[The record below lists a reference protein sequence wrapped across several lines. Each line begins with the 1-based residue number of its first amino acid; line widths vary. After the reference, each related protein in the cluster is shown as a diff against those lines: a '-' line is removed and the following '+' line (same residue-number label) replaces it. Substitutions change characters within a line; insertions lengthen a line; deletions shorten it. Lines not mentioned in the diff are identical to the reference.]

1 MNLRRLLCLCSLA
14 AVFETSGS
22 LCAGTPD
29 FSREILPILSENC
42 FHCHGQDAKARKAD
56 LRLDREEEAKK
67 ATDGHAAIV
76 PGKSNLS
83 SIIERMQSSDPD
95 EVMPPPDSNRKI
107 SPGDLEKISQW
118 IDGGAKWGEHWAF
131 TRIEKPALPTLAAGA
146 ENEVDAFVR
155 EKLSTKGLTP
165 SGEAPPETLIR
176 RLSFDLTGLPPTP
189 ATTKQF
195 VDAYQSSAHPDEVYE
210 NLVDSLLSSPRYG
223 ERWAWDWLDASRYAD
238 TNGYQGDSTRTAWP
252 WRDWVV
258 RAINEN
264 LPYDQ
269 FTTWQVAGDLLPDA
283 TKDQKLATAFVRNH
297 MINGEGGRIAEENRI
312 EYLFDQAETVGTIWL
327 GLTMQCTRCHDH
339 KFDPLTMADYYS
351 LVAFFNNTS
360 VTGSGGS
367 GQTAPVLDMSTPE
380 ETERSR
386 RTQANLVDVA
396 KKVEAFERKKFP
408 RPEGKGLEESDANK
422 LPGNLPNAIAKT
434 APERRSVDQL
444 LEAIPYFKEHD
455 AEYSAILQTLMD
467 AVRRR
472 DAARND
478 ITRVMVMED
487 RKEAPRDTFILH
499 KGAYDSP
506 SETKVGAAI
515 PARFGTIPA
524 GTAPNRLALAQW
536 IVSRENPLTARVTV
550 NRYWQSLFGIGL
562 VKTAEDFGFQGERPV
577 HMDLLDYLAADF
589 MESGWDVKA
598 LLKKIVLSATY
609 RQSSRITT
617 GDLDPENRFLARGA
631 RFRLPSHTLRDQA
644 LLVSGLLAEKRG
656 GPAVKPYQPEG
667 IWEEATFGKI
677 KYTPDSG
684 DALHRLSLYTFWR
697 RIVGPTMIFDNA
709 TRQTCSVNASR
720 TNTPLHALTTL
731 NETGFVE
738 CARALAERL
747 LTNRDLQND
756 ADRFNAA
763 GELVLARVLTLEET
777 KALSATLT
785 KLRHQYTSAPADAE
799 ELLSIGES
807 KHNPSLVPVE
817 HAAWTGLCLLILNL
831 DEALTKE

>member
-14 AVFETSGS
+14 AVFATSGS

-76 PGKSNLS
+76 PGKINLS

-386 RTQANLVDVA
+386 STQANLVDVA
-396 KKVEAFERKKFP
+396 KKVEAF
-408 RPEGKGLEESDANK
+408 
-422 LPGNLPNAIAKT
+422 
-434 APERRSVDQL
+434 
-444 LEAIPYFKEHD
+444 
-455 AEYSAILQTLMD
+455 
-467 AVRRR
+467 
-472 DAARND
+472 
-478 ITRVMVMED
+478 
-487 RKEAPRDTFILH
+487 
-499 KGAYDSP
+499 
-506 SETKVGAAI
+506 
-515 PARFGTIPA
+515 
-524 GTAPNRLALAQW
+524 
-536 IVSRENPLTARVTV
+536 
-550 NRYWQSLFGIGL
+550 
-562 VKTAEDFGFQGERPV
+562 
-577 HMDLLDYLAADF
+577 
-589 MESGWDVKA
+589 
-598 LLKKIVLSATY
+598 
-609 RQSSRITT
+609 
-617 GDLDPENRFLARGA
+617 
-631 RFRLPSHTLRDQA
+631 
-644 LLVSGLLAEKRG
+644 
-656 GPAVKPYQPEG
+656 
-667 IWEEATFGKI
+667 
-677 KYTPDSG
+677 
-684 DALHRLSLYTFWR
+684 
-697 RIVGPTMIFDNA
+697 
-709 TRQTCSVNASR
+709 
-720 TNTPLHALTTL
+720 
-731 NETGFVE
+731 
-738 CARALAERL
+738 
-747 LTNRDLQND
+747 
-756 ADRFNAA
+756 
-763 GELVLARVLTLEET
+763 
-777 KALSATLT
+777 
-785 KLRHQYTSAPADAE
+785 
-799 ELLSIGES
+799 
-807 KHNPSLVPVE
+807 
-817 HAAWTGLCLLILNL
+817 
-831 DEALTKE
+831 

>member
-1 MNLRRLLCLCSLA
+1 MNLRCLLYLCSLV
-14 AVFETSGS
+14 AVVATSGS
-22 LCAGTPD
+22 LGAGTPD

-67 ATDGHAAIV
+67 VTDGHAAIV
-76 PGKSNLS
+76 PGNSTLS
-83 SIIERMQSSDPD
+83 SIIERMQSHDPD

-107 SPGDLEKISQW
+107 SPEDLEKITQW

-131 TRIEKPALPTLAAGA
+131 TRIEKPALPPLAAGA
-146 ENEVDAFVR
+146 GNEVDAFVR
-155 EKLSTKGLTP
+155 EKLSTKGLAP
-165 SGEAPPETLIR
+165 SGEAPPETLVR
-176 RLSFDLTGLPPTP
+176 RLSFDLTGLPPAP

-195 VDAYQSSAHPDEVYE
+195 VDAYQSAAHPEVVYE
-210 NLVDSLLSSPRYG
+210 NLVDSLLASPRYG

-283 TKDQKLATAFVRNH
+283 TRDQKLATAFVRNH

-360 VTGSGGS
+360 VTGQGGS

-380 ETERSR
+380 ETERGR
-386 RTQANLVDVA
+386 RTQANLVEVSR
-396 KKVEAFERKKFP
+396 KVEAFERKKFP
-408 RPEGKGLEESDANK
+408 RPEGKGLEESDASK
-422 LPGNLPNAIAKT
+422 LPGNLPKAIATT

-444 LEAIPYFKEHD
+444 LEAIPYFKERD
-455 AEYSAILQTLMD
+455 AEYSVILETLMD

-506 SETKVGAAI
+506 SETKVSAAI

-562 VKTAEDFGFQGERPV
+562 VKTAEDFGFQGERPI

-644 LLVSGLLAEKRG
+644 LLVSGLLVEKTS

-684 DALHRLSLYTFWR
+684 DALYRRSLYTFWR

-738 CARALAERL
+738 SARVFAERL
-747 LTNRDLQND
+747 LTNGDLHTD
-756 ADRFNAA
+756 SDRFNAA
-763 GELVLARVLTLEET
+763 SELVLARVPTVDEA

-785 KLRHQYTSAPADAE
+785 KLRHQFAGAPADAE
-799 ELLSIGES
+799 TLLSLGES
-807 KHNPSLVPVE
+807 KRSPSVAPVE
-817 HAAWTGLCLLILNL
+817 HAAWTGLCLMILNL